1 MKKIVILFL
10 LSSILIVSGCAE
22 DDNERNSGIVNTTD
36 VTADA
41 VDDQ

>member
-22 DDNERNSGIVNTTD
+22 DDNELNSGAANHTD
-36 VTADA
+36 VTDDA